1 VSSSHVSYVH
11 VTRVPFTHLLAYLL
25 AYLVE
30 ARVQVLRLDVIAPAG
45 DERECL
51 VGGEEVLKGRYASV

>member
-1 VSSSHVSYVH
+1 MSNRYVSYVH
-11 VTRVPFTHLLAYLL
+11 LTCVPVIAYLL

-45 DERECL
+45 DERESL
-51 VGGEEVLKGRYASV
+51 AGAGRGREGG

>member
-1 VSSSHVSYVH
+1 MSNRYVGYVH
-11 VTRVPFTHLLAYLL
+11 LTCVPVIAYLL

-45 DERECL
+45 DEREGL
-51 VGGEEVLKGRYASV
+51 AWEGGWGG

>member
-30 ARVQVLRLDVIAPAG
+30 ARVQVLRLDVVAPAG

>member
-1 VSSSHVSYVH
+1 MSSSHVSYVH
-11 VTRVPFTHLLAYLL
+11 AYYLLAYLL

-30 ARVQVLRLDVIAPAG
+30 ARVQVLRLDVVAPAG

-51 VGGEEVLKGRYASV
+51 VGGEEGVKGEVMRV

>member
-1 VSSSHVSYVH
+1 MSSSHVSYVH

-30 ARVQVLRLDVIAPAG
+30 ARVQVLRLDVVAPAG

-51 VGGEEVLKGRYASV
+51 VGGEEGVKGEVMRV